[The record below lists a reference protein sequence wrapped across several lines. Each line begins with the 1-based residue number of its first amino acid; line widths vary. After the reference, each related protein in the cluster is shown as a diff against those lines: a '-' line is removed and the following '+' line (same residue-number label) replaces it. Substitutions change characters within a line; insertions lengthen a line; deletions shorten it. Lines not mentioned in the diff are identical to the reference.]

1 MKKHKLFA
9 VISAMVMAFALVL
22 ADAETNPENYPAWN
36 FCNTYAT
43 KYGSNKVLFEFVYSK
58 EIE

>member
-1 MKKHKLFA
+1 MKKHRLYA

-36 FCNTYAT
+36 SCNTYAT
-43 KYGSNKVLFEFVYSK
+43 KYGSNKVLFEFA
-58 EIE
+58 